1 MKFSDIKF
9 ERTKSPDG
17 VQALLDFGPYE
28 LSIIC
33 NEASYGHKSGLFE
46 IAVFRDD
53 ELIELPGITEDGD
66 TVKGYL
72 TQFEV
77 EATIK
82 KMFLISAKGPVQR
95 QVEAYATT

>member
-9 ERTKSPDG
+9 ERTKSPNG
-17 VQALLDFGPYE
+17 VQALLDYGMYE
-28 LSIIC
+28 LSIVC

-46 IAVFRDD
+46 IAVFQG
-53 ELIELPGITEDGD
+53 ENMVELPGITEPGD

-72 TQFEV
+72 TESDVEV
-77 EATIK
+77 ILK